1 MRKGF
6 TTGSCAAAAAG
17 AAAWMLLGGCRRE
30 QISIIT
36 PAGIPYRAQVED
48 ISISVDSVS
57 CAVRKDSGDD
67 PDVTDQMLIYASVRR
82 ISHAPDEADDAPAGS
97 AGRISSGEGSRM
109 REVHIRG
116 GTGIGKITRPGLD
129 QEVGSDAINSVPR
142 AMIEKEVR
150 DVMELYD
157 YRGGL
162 EVEIFAP
169 EGEAVARR
177 TFNPGLG
184 IEGGISIIGT
194 TGIVEPM
201 STKAIL
207 DTIRIG
213 ISQKRAMGAK
223 TLVVVPGNYGIQFL
237 KDRYGFSGDQA
248 VRCSNFIGDTV
259 DMAAEAG
266 ISKLVLCGHVGK
278 LVKLS
283 GGIMNTHSRE
293 GDCRMELLAAA
304 AIRCHV
310 SEPVPERILA
320 CVSAEEACGIL
331 LEEGAGRQCFDLIM
345 ERIRYYLGRRA
356 GDRMK
361 TECLMYSNRYG
372 LLGATAG
379 AAAALEELNFVSRC
393 DAKQHRQVTESAS
406 GNSKSACKTE
416 LWDEV

>member
-6 TTGSCAAAAAG
+6 TTGSCAAAAAR
-17 AAAWMLLGGCRRE
+17 AAAWMLLGGCRIE
-30 QISIIT
+30 QTEIIT
-36 PAGIPYRAQVED
+36 PAGILYRALVED

-67 PDVTDQMLIYASVRR
+67 PDVTGQMLIYARVSRMG
-82 ISHAPDEADDAPAGS
+82 HAPDEAADAPADTD
-97 AGRISSGEGSRM
+97 GRMSGDEGRGI
-109 REVHIRG
+109 RTVHIRG
-116 GTGIGKITRPGLD
+116 GKGIGRITRPGLD
-129 QEVGSDAINSVPR
+129 QEVGSAAINSVPR

-150 DVMELYD
+150 DVMDLYD
-157 YRGGL
+157 YPGGL
-162 EVEIFAP
+162 DVEIFAP

-177 TFNPGLG
+177 TFNPHLG

-207 DTIRIG
+207 ETIRIG

-223 TLVVVPGNYGIQFL
+223 SLVVVPGNYGLQFL
-237 KDRYGFSGDQA
+237 KERYGFDPDRA
-248 VRCSNFIGDTV
+248 VRCSNYIGDTV

-266 ISKLVLCGHVGK
+266 ITKLVLCGHVGK
-278 LVKLS
+278 LIKLS
-283 GGIMNTHSRE
+283 GGIMNTHSKE
-293 GDCRMELLAAA
+293 GDCRMELLAAS

-310 SEPVPERILA
+310 EGPVPARILA
-320 CVSAEEACGIL
+320 CASAEEACGIL
-331 LEEGAGRQCFDLIM
+331 LEEEAGRQCFDLIM
-345 ERIRYYLGRRA
+345 ERIRFYLGRRA

-379 AAAALEELNFVSRC
+379 AEAALEE
-393 DAKQHRQVTESAS
+393 E
-406 GNSKSACKTE
+406 
-416 LWDEV
+416 